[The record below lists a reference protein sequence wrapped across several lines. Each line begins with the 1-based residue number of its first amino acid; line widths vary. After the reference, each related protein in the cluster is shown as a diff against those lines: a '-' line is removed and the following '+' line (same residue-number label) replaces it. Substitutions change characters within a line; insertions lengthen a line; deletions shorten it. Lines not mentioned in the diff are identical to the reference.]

1 MAAKSYIGPWC
12 ISEST
17 RWGRFHAWYS
27 LAGLRKIVFPGVK
40 PLHAVTSA
48 IDAPNLVAAY
58 HKLTSWALEAVVN
71 GKDILVM
78 PPLDWSGATDF
89 QRAVWTKLLEIP
101 RGKVWTYAELAR
113 QVGKRGAARAV
124 GAACG
129 ANPIPVLVP
138 CHRVVAAN
146 GRLGGYS
153 AGVKWKR
160 RLLKK
165 EGHKIRD
172 FCLVLCHD
180 EKVL

>member
-1 MAAKSYIGPWC
+1 M
-12 ISEST
+12 
-17 RWGRFHAWYS
+17 
-27 LAGLRKIVFPGVK
+27 
-40 PLHAVTSA
+40 HAVTHA

-58 HKLTSWALEAVVN
+58 HKLTGWALETVVD
-71 GKDILVM
+71 GKDALVM

-89 QRAVWTKLLEIP
+89 QRAVWAKLLEIP

-113 QVGKRGAARAV
+113 QVGKSRAARAV

-146 GRLGGYS
+146 GCLGGFS
-153 AGVKWKR
+153 AGVEWKK
-160 RLLKK
+160 RLLKQ